1 MKKSGTAE
9 AFAFVSLE
17 TGAFFYFKK
26 QEGMT
31 MAKRKKRTINGA
43 QLSVQILIEQGVDT
57 VFGYPGGMVVD
68 LYDALYQSGD
78 KIRHILTAH
87 EQGAAHAAD
96 GYARATGKTGV
107 VIATSGPGATNLVT
121 GLATAMLDSV
131 PMVAITGNVPTWQ
144 IGKDAFQEINIT
156 GITLPI
162 TKHNYFVQDVNEL
175 ADTIREAFQIAKSGR
190 PGPVLIDI
198 PKDIQLAACSY
209 EPQPVVDPF
218 NTPKVPENQIKQ
230 AVALLQNAKRPYL
243 YVGGGAA
250 ACGLGEQVLLLAEK
264 LDAFIGCSLMGLS
277 AIPRKE
283 SRFLGMEGMHGALA
297 ATLACKQADL
307 IFGIGVRFSDRAT
320 GNTDRFGKDAVI
332 LQLDTDLSEI
342 NKNVKVTLGMI
353 GDITEALFAIVDAVA
368 PQSHP
373 LWQQTVASL
382 KEQQTATARKVKAE
396 HPASLC
402 PAALIDVVNETKDD
416 DTIIATDVGQHQMWT
431 AQSIELSRPR
441 KFISSGGLGT
451 MGFGLGAAIGASIG
465 TGCRAILVTGDGS
478 FGMNLTELATAVTY
492 GVPVVIVLLNNGTL
506 GLVRQTQRFFFGG
519 RYAETTLNRRT
530 DFVRVAE
537 AFGADAR
544 RVTNLDAFRA
554 ALQTALQSD
563 RPTLI
568 EVPVD
573 IDEPVLP
580 MRLPGGAVDELITDL
595 SQEELS

>member
-9 AFAFVSLE
+9 ADAFVSLE
-17 TGAFFYFKK
+17 TKVFFFMQ

-31 MAKRKKRTINGA
+31 MARKKKNTINGA
-43 QLSVQILIEQGVDT
+43 QLTVQVLIEQGVQT

-68 LYDALYQSGD
+68 LYDALYQSRD
-78 KIRHILTAH
+78 RIRHVLTAH

-96 GYARATGKTGV
+96 GYARATGKVGV
-107 VIATSGPGATNLVT
+107 VMATSGPGATNLVT

-131 PMVAITGNVPTWQ
+131 PLVAITGNVPTRL

-175 ADTIREAFQIAKSGR
+175 ADTIREAFRIAKSGR

-198 PKDIQLAACSY
+198 PKDIQLADCVY
-209 EPQPVVDPF
+209 EPQPVVEPF
-218 NTPKVPENQIKQ
+218 ATPKVPDDQIKQ

-243 YVGGGAA
+243 YIGGGAA
-250 ACGLGEQVLLLAEK
+250 ACGLGDQVSVLAEK
-264 LDAFIGCSLMGLS
+264 LDACIGSSLMGLS
-277 AIPRKE
+277 AIPRRAP
-283 SRFLGMEGMHGALA
+283 RFLGMEGMHGALA
-297 ATLACKQADL
+297 ANLAMQQADL

-332 LQLDTDLSEI
+332 LQLDADLSEI
-342 NKNVKVTLGMI
+342 NKNVKVKLGMI
-353 GDITEALFAIVDAVA
+353 GDIAEALSAIADAVA

-373 LWQQTVASL
+373 QWQQTLLSL
-382 KEQQTATARKVKAE
+382 KAQQAAAE
-396 HPASLC
+396 AVRTSPCS
-402 PAALIDVVNETKDD
+402 PAALIDVINHCKDD
-416 DTIIATDVGQHQMWT
+416 ETIIATDVGQHQMWT
-431 AQSIELSRPR
+431 AQSIALSRPR

-492 GVPVVIVLLNNGTL
+492 GVPVIIVLLNNGTL
-506 GLVRQTQRFFFGG
+506 GLVRQTQRLFFNR
-519 RYAETTLNRRT
+519 RYAETTLNRQT

-537 AFGADAR
+537 AFGADAQ
-544 RVTNLDAFRA
+544 RVTDPDAFRA
-554 ALQTALQSD
+554 ALQTALQSG